1 LLIISSNSLPS
12 SLFVYSSVFGGCF
25 LAKGQVKTSGFFPE
39 FEIIIID
46 VGVKI
51 KVVH

>member
-25 LAKGQVKTSGFFPE
+25 LAKGQVKTLGSFSKSK
-39 FEIIIID
+39 IIIMD

-51 KVVH
+51 KVVC